1 MGGGA
6 PHKGD
11 DGKVVGLLLAEVAPR
26 NQLFPRQFKMAPLA
40 QGKRVKDKGL
50 TAILVAKKPRSALG
64 HGKFMQ
70 GAPEKPRDYPN
81 RAMATGQIFPLEF
94 LR

>member
-26 NQLFPRQFKMAPLA
+26 KQLFPRQFKMAHLA
-40 QGKRVKDKGL
+40 QGKRVKDTGL

-64 HGKFMQ
+64 HGLCRVPQ
-70 GAPEKPRDYPN
+70 RSPEITP
-81 RAMATGQIFPLEF
+81 TGPWQPARFF
-94 LR
+94 L

>member
-26 NQLFPRQFKMAPLA
+26 NHLFPRRFKKAALA
-40 QGKRVKDKGL
+40 QRKVLDTGL
-50 TAILVAKKPRSALG
+50 AHS
-64 HGKFMQ
+64 Q
-70 GAPEKPRDYPN
+70 GAKER
-81 RAMATGQIFPLEF
+81 RLRLGQG
-94 LR
+94 